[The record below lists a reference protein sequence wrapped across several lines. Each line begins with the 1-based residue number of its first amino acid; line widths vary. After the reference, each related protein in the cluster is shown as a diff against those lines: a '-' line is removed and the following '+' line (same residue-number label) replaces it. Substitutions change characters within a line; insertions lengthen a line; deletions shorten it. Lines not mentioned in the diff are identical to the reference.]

1 VEQASDVQ
9 NSVDF
14 KPVCDAQNLVSAQP
28 VCDVQNPVSTQ
39 PVCDA
44 QNLVSAQP
52 VCDAQATPKTHT
64 TKKYQSKAGGSPV
77 NPQRVKIGEFS
88 SCLDNSNAYVLT
100 TTNSADTICNIPPSR
115 HIPAAI
121 KNEVLKRDNYSCSY
135 VDPLTKRR
143 CSSQHGIEIDHKTP
157 FSWQGM
163 HTVSNLQVLCFQHNK
178 WKGTKKI
185 M

>member
-1 VEQASDVQ
+1 M
-9 NSVDF
+9 
-14 KPVCDAQNLVSAQP
+14 
-28 VCDVQNPVSTQ
+28 
-39 PVCDA
+39 
-44 QNLVSAQP
+44 
-52 VCDAQATPKTHT
+52 
-64 TKKYQSKAGGSPV
+64 

-100 TTNSADTICNIPPSR
+100 TNSAETICDIPPSR
-115 HIPAAI
+115 YIPAAI

-143 CSSQHGIEIDHKTP
+143 CSSQHGIEIDHKKP
-157 FSWQGM
+157 FSMQGT

-178 WKGTKKI
+178 WKGAKKI